1 MEIDPQLTSSTTLE
15 KEEEEEKRKEK
26 KIYCLWFM
34 VLERQFCEDISKK
47 VDCHR

>member
-1 MEIDPQLTSSTTLE
+1 MEIDPQLTSSITLE
-15 KEEEEEKRKEK
+15 KEEEEEKKRKNF
-26 KIYCLWFM
+26 CLWFM